1 MASTGFRNG
10 TDLVMSI
17 EGTVVAYM
25 TSTDF
30 EVTMATRDV
39 SNKDSAGW
47 KEGREGQKSWT
58 ASCEAKFAE
67 DSTYGYSDL
76 FSLWNSRGQV
86 DVVLTTATAGDKIY
100 SGSAYITS
108 LSQSN
113 PLEDTST
120 FSVSLE
126 GTGALTESTLT

>member
-25 TSTDF
+25 TSNDF
-30 EVTMATRDV
+30 EVSMATRDV
-39 SNKDSAGW
+39 SNKGSQGW
-47 KEGREGQKSWT
+47 KESREGQKSWT

-67 DSTYGYSDL
+67 DSSYGYSDL
-76 FSLWNSRGQV
+76 FSLWNSRGMI
-86 DVVLTTATAGDKIY
+86 DIVLTTQVSGDKAY

-108 LSQSN
+108 LSQTN
-113 PLEDTST
+113 PMEDSST